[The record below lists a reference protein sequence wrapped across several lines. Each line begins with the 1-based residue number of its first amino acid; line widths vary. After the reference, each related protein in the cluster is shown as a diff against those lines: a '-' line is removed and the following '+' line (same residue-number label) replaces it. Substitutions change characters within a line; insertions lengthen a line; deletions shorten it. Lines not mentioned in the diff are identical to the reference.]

1 VIVGKVIV
9 GKVIVGKVIVGKVY
23 RTRLMYQISRNFLS
37 STLQSLQNPYYLV
50 LVNPIFDELSFGI
63 KFIISP
69 S

>member
-1 VIVGKVIV
+1 MKKANFMGKSVFSFEIENV
-9 GKVIVGKVIVGKVY
+9 SFF
-23 RTRLMYQISRNFLS
+23 MHQISRNFLS

-63 KFIISP
+63 KFMIPP